1 MKIETTAADPSWRS
15 VQNIRHDRQC
25 PVVSMVFVRDEH
37 VWDLVWPDV
46 EGLVIDAVD
55 VVGDMVWIDLHGR
68 QQTVACPSCG
78 VAASR
83 VHSTLW
89 KFT

>member
-1 MKIETTAADPSWRS
+1 MKIETTSADTLWRS
-15 VQNIRHDRQC
+15 IPNIRHDRQY
-25 PVVSMVFVRDEH
+25 PAVSMVFVRDED
-37 VWDLVWPDV
+37 VWDPVWPDV

-55 VVGDMVWIDLHGR
+55 VVGDVVWIDLHGR
-68 QQTVACPSCG
+68 QQTVACPSCDA
-78 VAASR
+78 AASH